1 MTANEQF
8 NIRDRFIEYAEKHHI
23 PPVLIVPGN
32 IRVYV
37 YISGGSAFNYYFSK
51 RRNIQL
57 NQNAQNILKTPDID
71 LKFIVS
77 RSTNAL
83 EQHIIKQSC
92 IAWVDIYI
100 RGFLNSLAPS
110 MRAAYSAI
118 NRRFATVSDEL
129 LMGFTKESY
138 HNRGWTNGFSGLL
151 LYSLVAYYATFP
163 RQNGRMDKLQFLDV
177 SIGEKNGMD
186 ETWING
192 AYNVPILKPEYM
204 FKEQA
209 WMIIASFLSK
219 DYQIRI
225 RNPFV
230 QPNLVTT
237 PGYEE
242 RRLKGEKD
250 MKRLMLLSAAMGT
263 ETRAAKI
270 LHKLYHDFFV
280 THTKGNAVTDIYFF
294 KNTLKNNKAFAM
306 NNTANKDQLASSFI
320 SFLEQNQ
327 IARKQ
332 PLFGLGWAYV
342 YLSGGMGLRYMAH
355 KNKIMNQATALN
367 RYVVD
372 KTDDFDF
379 KYVLDSP
386 ITTTAKLQT
395 AVNSMNAVFG
405 PLITHFAERIGATLV
420 VRQLFPSS
428 RTPLNIKTSQSIQN
442 PEGTKI
448 LYYIRT
454 YSLVI
459 GGKTMDL
466 VDTTL
471 MYNAHMSE
479 NRLSTTSSI
488 PVLTKP
494 WMLKEQAYVLTKCI
508 ISNAPQNARRN
519 PINGSNSLKGYK
531 NLRRSSALCTF
542 LHANM
547 QHSEVC
553 THLRQLAVN
562 INRLNKPAAR
572 VSSQRIQEL
581 LGHV

>member
-1 MTANEQF
+1 MF
-8 NIRDRFIEYAEKHHI
+8 
-23 PPVLIVPGN
+23 
-32 IRVYV
+32 
-37 YISGGSAFNYYFSK
+37 
-51 RRNIQL
+51 
-57 NQNAQNILKTPDID
+57 
-71 LKFIVS
+71 
-77 RSTNAL
+77 
-83 EQHIIKQSC
+83 
-92 IAWVDIYI
+92 
-100 RGFLNSLAPS
+100 
-110 MRAAYSAI
+110 
-118 NRRFATVSDEL
+118 
-129 LMGFTKESY
+129 GFTKESY
-138 HNRGWTNGFSGLL
+138 HNRGWTNGFSGLM

-163 RQNGRMDKLQFLDV
+163 RQNGTMDKVQFLDV

-186 ETWING
+186 ESWING

-230 QPNLVTT
+230 QPNLVAT
-237 PGYEE
+237 PGYEQ

-250 MKRLMLLSAAMGT
+250 MKRLMLLSSAMGP
-263 ETRAAKI
+263 ETRASKI
-270 LHKLYHDFFV
+270 LRKLYHDFFI
-280 THTKGNAVTDIYFF
+280 THTKGNAITDIYFF

-306 NNTANKDQLASSFI
+306 NNTANKDQLAERFI
-320 SFLEQNQ
+320 NFLEQNP
-327 IARKQ
+327 ITRKK
-332 PLFGLGWAYV
+332 PVFGVGWTYV

-355 KNKIMNQATALN
+355 KNKVINQATALN
-367 RYVVD
+367 KYVVD

-379 KYVLDSP
+379 KYVVGTP
-386 ITTTAKLQT
+386 ITTTTSLKT
-395 AVNSMNAVFG
+395 AVDSMNAVFG
-405 PLITHFAERIGATLV
+405 PLLTHFAERIGATLTEK
-420 VRQLFPSS
+420 QLFPSS
-428 RTPLNIKTSQSIQN
+428 RTPLNIRTSQSIQN
-442 PEGTKI
+442 PEGSKI
-448 LYYIRT
+448 LYYIKT

-471 MYNAHMSE
+471 MYNAHMTE
-479 NRLSTTSSI
+479 NRLNTSLPI

-547 QHSEVC
+547 QHREVC

-572 VSSQRIQEL
+572 VTSQRIQEL